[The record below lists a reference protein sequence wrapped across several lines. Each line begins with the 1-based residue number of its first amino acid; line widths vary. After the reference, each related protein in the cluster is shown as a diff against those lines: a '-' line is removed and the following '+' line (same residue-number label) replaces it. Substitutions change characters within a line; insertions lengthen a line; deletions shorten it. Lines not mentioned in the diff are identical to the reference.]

1 MDIVEDFYL
10 IRKQFT
16 LMMAAFFPL
25 SLTVLKYKMTVVDL
39 MSLESGIIMFSG
51 SP

>member
-16 LMMAAFFPL
+16 LMMAAFSPL

-39 MSLESGIIMFSG
+39 MSLESGIIMS
-51 SP
+51 SRSL